1 MERST
6 NGFAPLGGVSVLPH
20 AFFCKRVS
28 RLGQASAYHEPRCF
42 HEIAMLLF
50 DCLRLRPFF
59 FFFCSIFQC
68 LVNAPPLARVGALM
82 SCVAAILP
90 DPPSPL
96 CRRTV
101 SPPRPK
107 VYADLHRG
115 AFTCLSPVVL
125 PLLHEENLSVL
136 R

>member
-1 MERST
+1 MPFSVS
-6 NGFAPLGGVSVLPH
+6 GFRGWARPAHTMNHVVFMKL
-20 AFFCKRVS
+20 
-28 RLGQASAYHEPRCF
+28 RCSSS
-42 HEIAMLLF
+42 IACDCALF
-50 DCLRLRPFF
+50 FF